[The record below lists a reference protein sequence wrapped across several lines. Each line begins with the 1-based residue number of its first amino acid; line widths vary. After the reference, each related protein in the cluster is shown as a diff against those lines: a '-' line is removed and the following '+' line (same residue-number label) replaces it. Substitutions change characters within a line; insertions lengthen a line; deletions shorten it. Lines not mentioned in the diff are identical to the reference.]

1 MVDVA
6 VDDAATGVIT
16 IDFAASDAADG
27 DSEPPLLLATETAGA
42 IASALDASMCV
53 ARPRVAF
60 SDDDA
65 WNAWH
70 HVRAWDPYMLSRP
83 GAMPSRPGAMPSW
96 PVCHAVVCRRLSIT
110 FASQVSQSQSW
121 AELI

>member
-42 IASALDASMCV
+42 MPSALDASMCI

-65 WNAWH
+65 LNAWH
-70 HVRAWDPYMLSRP
+70 HVWSWDPYYAEPAR
-83 GAMPSRPGAMPSW
+83 
-96 PVCHAVVCRRLSIT
+96 CHAEPARCSAMLCRR
-110 FASQVSQSQSW
+110 
-121 AELI
+121 